1 MVVVVA
7 TLALGSRSKQR
18 GNKVAGEE
26 EAWESRQEE
35 AQESKQ
41 EEAWASNK
49 RKPGSQ
55 GKRSQGCGPKRS
67 PRMLESV
74 REYEGMNLHTLKAIS
89 TLEDGVPEDSRN
101 FREQFQGSKLN
112 EL

>member
-7 TLALGSRSKQR
+7 TPALGSRSKQR

-35 AQESKQ
+35 A
-41 EEAWASNK
+41 WASNK

-55 GKRSQGCGPKRS
+55 GKRKPRSQGKEVARVWAKKKP
-67 PRMLESV
+67 ENV
-74 REYEGMNLHTLKAIS
+74 RKCEG
-89 TLEDGVPEDSRN
+89 V
-101 FREQFQGSKLN
+101 
-112 EL
+112 